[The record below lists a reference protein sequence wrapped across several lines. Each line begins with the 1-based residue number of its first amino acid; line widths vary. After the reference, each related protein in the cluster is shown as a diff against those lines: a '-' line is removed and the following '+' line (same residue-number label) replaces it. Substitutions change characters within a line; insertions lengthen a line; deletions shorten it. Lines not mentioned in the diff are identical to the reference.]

1 MRRPCFG
8 PWRPGLLVGTAAFL
22 LSSPAPSRANPKG
35 DDGGERGEGL
45 VFASAINRL
54 AAKQLPVTFQL
65 AGGSEAGAESRPV
78 SIVAVRYCG
87 PFEGGRGRL
96 LALVRRGEAAAQPLL
111 EGARSCKD
119 KPDDVARRAASVAGD
134 GPIALV
140 EILAAPSATRLRFSV
155 GGVATAGEGASALA
169 ADLAR
174 AKAAGPL
181 ATVDT
186 AGLRLATAGGG
197 SLTFDL
203 TVLFPKGG
211 DLVRAAVTPSA
222 GDGPHAA
229 KSSLVDQ
236 AAAPAATD
244 AMVGAT
250 LELANRILALYTQDD
265 PLVLQV
271 QGDTV
276 EIRALQLSGAT
287 GSLTLTGR
295 ATSRSLAQSLRV
307 GIDAAGADL
316 EISQV
321 RAEAETEDC
330 SGASFMAAVACR
342 GRNAAR
348 AAGAAA
354 FAAGMN
360 AHYRG
365 QPLRALVVPP
375 PFSFEV
381 AGRRL
386 TLRPTL
392 LRASSAAGVVTL
404 YGGLDVD

>member
-1 MRRPCFG
+1 M
-8 PWRPGLLVGTAAFL
+8 
-22 LSSPAPSRANPKG
+22 
-35 DDGGERGEGL
+35 
-45 VFASAINRL
+45 
-54 AAKQLPVTFQL
+54 
-65 AGGSEAGAESRPV
+65 
-78 SIVAVRYCG
+78 
-87 PFEGGRGRL
+87 
-96 LALVRRGEAAAQPLL
+96 RRGEAAAQPLL

-119 KPDDVARRAASVAGD
+119 KPDDVVRRAASVAGD
-134 GPIALV
+134 GPLALV
-140 EILAAPSATRLRFSV
+140 EILATPSPARLRFSI
-155 GGVATAGEGASALA
+155 GGIATAGEGAGALA

-186 AGLRLATAGGG
+186 AGLRLASAGGG

-203 TVLFPKGG
+203 AVLFPKGG
-211 DLVRAAVTPSA
+211 DLVRATVTPSD
-222 GDGPHAA
+222 GDGTRPT
-229 KSSLVDQ
+229 KSSLLDQ
-236 AAAPAATD
+236 AGAPLASD
-244 AMVGAT
+244 AIVGAT
-250 LELANRILALYTQDD
+250 LALANRILALYTQDA
-265 PLVLQV
+265 PVVLQL

-276 EIRALQLSGAT
+276 EIRSLQLSGGT

-321 RAEAETEDC
+321 RAEAESEDC
-330 SGASFMAAVACR
+330 SGASFMAAVGCR

-375 PFSFEV
+375 PFSFDV
-381 AGRRL
+381 AGRRM

-392 LRASSAAGVVTL
+392 LRVGCAAGVVTL